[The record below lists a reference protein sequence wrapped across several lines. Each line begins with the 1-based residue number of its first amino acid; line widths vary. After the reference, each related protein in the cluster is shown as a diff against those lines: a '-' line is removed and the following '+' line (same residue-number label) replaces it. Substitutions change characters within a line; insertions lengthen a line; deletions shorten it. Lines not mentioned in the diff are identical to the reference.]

1 MCHPRRLLP
10 LLAFA
15 LAAPAAVAQD
25 AVIFSDG
32 YTIRGKH
39 GKEVNGPAILDSPFD
54 MKFPT
59 DYLNCGA
66 KWVHFS
72 NNTKKGIELI
82 KGPKEDK
89 VLEYRRPATV
99 GPAKMPQGVGSP
111 TITMGEYN
119 ADGRRRITVDYP
131 KSPDVQMVQVASHIT
146 PKYVYLTTVTHQLR
160 QVYGT
165 TELGPA
171 VVRGLLANHPELRD
185 GWLPVPDP
193 MKRVKVAEFLLECGW
208 RAEAKA
214 ELDKAKK
221 DIPWAWPKEAV
232 DKADQVSA
240 AIDKAEVGWV
250 LDELEVTVAAGQ
262 YQLAAQVLKGYQP
275 KVEDK
280 ATLARLSN
288 LKATVETLQPKYEA
302 ARKHLRTLIDELTV
316 SDGQQVAVAIGGAP
330 MSLVVAGKPVPVEWK
345 GLIAGAEAVYA
356 ELHPDALDRIETFV
370 QKASIA
376 ARDREAG
383 RKPKVDAAKDLAIAV
398 SAWMRGKGGFT
409 EDPVL
414 AAKMWNTRV
423 MVVAYLSERAPNAR
437 TAILNKYQ
445 QATDALGPDEIA
457 QIVSLLPP
465 IDAENLAKRR
475 GRLIDVKECGAR
487 NTYKLTSDPLPED
500 LNGVDYYVH
509 LPPEYHHGRAYPVVV
524 ALQDPSV
531 DAAKMIGLLAAE
543 ADRRGYILISPE
555 WAPAF
560 SGKKFDFMGTDH
572 RIVTSAVRDAGRKF
586 NTDPDRV
593 FAFGFGQ
600 GGTLALDLAMSKP
613 DGFAGVAAMS
623 PAVVPQFYRD
633 YAKNAQKLAVYTV
646 TGELS
651 PANEGLRSLYQNWLP
666 YGYYALL
673 SVYKGR
679 EADWFAAEVPTIFD
693 WMKGKK
699 RVRGLE
705 SLRMDGSRFDAWHTF
720 RPGDDRFYWVGVSD
734 LMAGNTLTSK
744 KAERPDLPP
753 PAASIA
759 VDVINGDTI
768 VVKTNRGVKQVTV
781 WLERGM
787 IAWDKEVK
795 FSIDSG
801 VDKLK
806 PTKVTPDLSL
816 MLEEL
821 YRTGD
826 RKMLF
831 FAKFEFRIK

>member
-15 LAAPAAVAQD
+15 LAAPTAVAQD
-25 AVIFSDG
+25 VVVFPDG
-32 YTIRGKH
+32 YAIQGKH
-39 GKEVNGPAILDSPFD
+39 GKEASGPAILDSPFD

-72 NNTKKGIELI
+72 NNSKKSIELI

-99 GPAKMPQGVGSP
+99 GQGKMPQGVGSP
-111 TITMGEYN
+111 RIDIGEYN
-119 ADGRRRITVDYP
+119 ADGRRTITVKYP
-131 KSPDVQMVQVASHIT
+131 KSPDERMVQVASHIT
-146 PKYVYLTTVTHQLR
+146 PKYVYLTTITHRLR

-165 TELGPA
+165 TELGPV
-171 VVRGLLANHPELRD
+171 VVRGLLANHPDLRD

-193 MKRVKVAEFLLECGW
+193 LKRVKVAEFLLECGW
-208 RAEAKA
+208 RAEARA
-214 ELDKAKK
+214 ELDRAKT

-232 DKADQVSA
+232 DKADQVTA

-250 LDELEVTVAAGQ
+250 LDELEVAVAGGK
-262 YQLAAQVLKGYQP
+262 YQLAAQVLKAYQP

-302 ARKHLRTLIDELTV
+302 ARKHLRGLIDELTGA
-316 SDGQQVAVAIGGAP
+316 DHQHTAAAVGGAP
-330 MSLVVAGKPVPVEWK
+330 IELAFAGKAVPVEWK
-345 GLIAGAEAVYA
+345 GLIPGAEAVYA
-356 ELHPDALDRIETFV
+356 ELHPDALDRLETFTQV
-370 QKASIA
+370 ADTI
-376 ARDREAG
+376 ARDRAAG
-383 RKPKVDAAKDLAIAV
+383 RQPKTKPEAALALAV
-398 SAWMRGKGGFT
+398 SGWLLGKNGAKP
-409 EDPVL
+409 DPVYG
-414 AAKMWNTRV
+414 AKVWNTRA
-423 MVVAYLSERAPNAR
+423 MVAAYLGERAPNAR
-437 TAILNKYQ
+437 TAVLTKYQ
-445 QATDALGPDEIA
+445 QATDALGPDEVA

-475 GRLIDVKECGAR
+475 GKLIDVKECGAP
-487 NTYKLTSDPLPED
+487 NTYKLTSDPLPD
-500 LNGVDYYVH
+500 DPNGVDYYVH

-524 ALQDPSV
+524 ALQDPGV

-555 WAPAF
+555 WAPPF
-560 SGKKFDFMGTDH
+560 GGKKFDFMGTDH
-572 RIVTSAVRDAGRKF
+572 RIVTTAVRDAGRKF

-613 DGFAGVAAMS
+613 DVFAGVAAMS
-623 PAVVPQFYRD
+623 PAVIHQFYRD

-720 RPGDDRFYWVGVSD
+720 REGDNRFYWVGVSD
-734 LMAGNTLTSK
+734 LMAGNTLTPRR
-744 KAERPDLPP
+744 AERPDNPP

-801 VDKLK
+801 VDRLK
-806 PTKVTPDLSL
+806 PTKVKPDLSL

-831 FAKFEFRIK
+831 FAKFEFRIN